1 MNGDNPE
8 FYKIP
13 ENRELAAQYLLL
25 YEMSLPYG
33 LDLNNQI
40 NVRKSASQVM
50 VNVKD
55 ISSKEVRELD
65 AEAQSWLAENMTGI
79 SAPGTGLSVVFS
91 HISGRNI
98 NSMLKGSITALVVIS
113 LILVFEAN
121 KFVSCGILRNGIRLT
136 TRVFLISIL
145 SIGQDVS
152 GSRSIT
158 HVRSNLRTRQEA
170 IEERDLLRKSTKI
183 KICILIFL

>member
-50 VNVKD
+50 INVKD
-55 ISSKEVRELD
+55 ISSKEVRKLD
-65 AEAQSWLAENMTGI
+65 AEAQAWLAENMTGV

-98 NSMLKGSITALVVIS
+98 NSMLKGSLTALVVIS
-113 LILVFEAN
+113 LILVFA
-121 KFVSCGILRNGIRLT
+121 L
-136 TRVFLISIL
+136 
-145 SIGQDVS
+145 
-152 GSRSIT
+152 RSIRMG
-158 HVRSNLRTRQEA
+158 VISLVPNLFPAAMAFGVMGLCSGTVGLPNCHC
-170 IEERDLLRKSTKI
+170 IGNDLGD
-183 KICILIFL
+183 CCG